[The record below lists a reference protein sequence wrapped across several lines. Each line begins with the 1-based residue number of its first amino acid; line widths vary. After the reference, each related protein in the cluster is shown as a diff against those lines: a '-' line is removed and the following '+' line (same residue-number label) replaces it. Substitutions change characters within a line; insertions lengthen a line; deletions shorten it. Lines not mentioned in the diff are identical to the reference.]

1 MILDLMRDFDGSTLT
16 IRELTGKK
24 VILEVE
30 RDRLVLKLHE
40 LDSVVYTFKVEV
52 FNNGGKFISNR
63 RNPENGYNSVEGG
76 LIYEY
81 GGKAIFKNGRR
92 HRIVAWNFID
102 GSTVDDT

>member
-40 LDSVVYTFKVEV
+40 LDSVVYTFKVEI
-52 FNNGGKFISNR
+52 FNNGGFISNR
-63 RNPENGYNSVEGG
+63 CNPENGYNSVESG

-81 GGKAIFKNGRR
+81 GGKAIFKNGWRNKSWVIPGQPFWEYGR
-92 HRIVAWNFID
+92 
-102 GSTVDDT
+102 